1 MAGASSNASS
11 SAVFKQLET
20 TAQGDGAPLRD
31 VLDALHFSA
40 DGLIPAIA
48 QQHDTGE
55 VVMVGY
61 MNRATLEETLTTGRV
76 CYYSRSRNR
85 VWRKGEESGNIQM
98 LRDLRIDCDGD
109 ALLLAVD
116 QRGPA
121 CHTGQRSC
129 FYLKVDGDRV
139 IVTDVPLQRAED
151 MYRSKDR
158 SPK

>member
-1 MAGASSNASS
+1 MAGGSSNAL
-11 SAVFKQLET
+11 FKQLES
-20 TAQGDGAPLRD
+20 TAQGDGVALRD
-31 VLDALHFSA
+31 VLDALQFSD

-55 VVMVGY
+55 IVMVGY

-76 CYYSRSRNR
+76 CYYSRSRSR

-139 IVTDVPLQRAED
+139 IVTDSRLQRPED
-151 MYRSKDR
+151 MYRSEDR

>member
-1 MAGASSNASS
+1 MAGGFPNAL
-11 SAVFKQLET
+11 FKSLET
-20 TAQGDGAPLRD
+20 TAQGDGVALRD
-31 VLDALHFSA
+31 VLDALHFA
-40 DGLIPAIA
+40 DDGLIPAIA

-55 VVMVGY
+55 IVMVGY

-85 VWRKGEESGNIQM
+85 VWRKGEESGNVQM

-129 FYLKVDGDRV
+129 FYLKVAGDRV
-139 IVTDVPLQRAED
+139 VVTDAPMRRPED

-158 SPK
+158 SPN

>member
-1 MAGASSNASS
+1 MAGGSSNAL
-11 SAVFKQLET
+11 FKQLER
-20 TAQGDGAPLRD
+20 TAQGDSVALRD
-31 VLDALHFSA
+31 VLDALQFGD

-55 VVMVGY
+55 IVMVGY

-76 CYYSRSRNR
+76 CYYSRSRSR

-139 IVTDVPLQRAED
+139 MVTDSRLQRPED

>member
-1 MAGASSNASS
+1 MAGTL
-11 SAVFKQLET
+11 FKRLET
-20 TAQGDGAPLRD
+20 TAQGESVALRD
-31 VLDALHFSA
+31 VLDALSFTE

-55 VVMVGY
+55 IVMVGY

-85 VWRKGEESGNIQM
+85 VWRKGEESGNIQL

-139 IVTDVPLQRAED
+139 RVTDSPQRRPQD
-151 MYRSKDR
+151 MYRSEDL
-158 SPK
+158 PK

>member
-1 MAGASSNASS
+1 MARASSNAL
-11 SAVFKQLET
+11 FKQLES
-20 TAQGDGAPLRD
+20 TAQGESVALGD
-31 VLDALHFSA
+31 VLDALRFTD

-55 VVMVGY
+55 IVMVGY

-85 VWRKGEESGNIQM
+85 VWRKGEESGNVQM

-139 IVTDVPLQRAED
+139 IVTDAPVQRPED

>member
-1 MAGASSNASS
+1 MAGGASNTL
-11 SAVFKQLET
+11 FKRLET
-20 TAQGDGAPLRD
+20 AAQGERVALRD
-31 VLDALHFSA
+31 VLDALHFTA

-76 CYYSRSRNR
+76 CYYSRSRGR
-85 VWRKGEESGNIQM
+85 IWRKGEESGNIQM

-139 IVTDVPLQRAED
+139 MVTDAPIERPED

>member
-1 MAGASSNASS
+1 M
-11 SAVFKQLET
+11 FKQLET
-20 TAQGDGAPLRD
+20 TAQGDGAALRD

-85 VWRKGEESGNIQM
+85 VWRKGEESGNVQM

-139 IVTDVPLQRAED
+139 VVTDVPLQRPED

>member
-1 MAGASSNASS
+1 M
-11 SAVFKQLET
+11 SAALFKQLET
-20 TAQGDGAPLRD
+20 TAQGETVALRD
-31 VLDALHFSA
+31 VLDALRFSD

-76 CYYSRSRNR
+76 CYYSRSRDR
-85 VWRKGEESGNIQM
+85 VWRKGEESGNIQ
-98 LRDLRIDCDGD
+98 LLKDLRIDCDGD
-109 ALLLAVD
+109 AVLLRVD

-121 CHTGQRSC
+121 CHTGRRRC

-139 IVTDVPLQRAED
+139 IVTDAIERRPED
-151 MYRSKDR
+151 MYRSTDR
-158 SPK
+158 FTE

>member
-1 MAGASSNASS
+1 MAGGSSNTL
-11 SAVFKQLET
+11 FKQLES
-20 TAQGDGAPLRD
+20 TAQGDGVALRD
-31 VLDALHFSA
+31 VLDALQFSD

-55 VVMVGY
+55 IVMVGY

-76 CYYSRSRNR
+76 CYYSRSRSR

-139 IVTDVPLQRAED
+139 MVTDSRLQRPED

>member
-1 MAGASSNASS
+1 MSGKL
-11 SAVFKQLET
+11 FKRLET
-20 TAQGDGAPLRD
+20 TAQGKSVALRD
-31 VLDALHFSA
+31 VLDALRFTD

-85 VWRKGEESGNIQM
+85 VWRKGEESGNVQQ

-109 ALLLAVD
+109 ALLLSVE

-139 IVTDVPLQRAED
+139 MVTDAPQRRPED
-151 MYRSKDR
+151 MYSSTDG
-158 SPK
+158 ST

>member
-1 MAGASSNASS
+1 MGTAL
-11 SAVFKQLET
+11 FKQLET
-20 TAQGDGAPLRD
+20 TAQGATIPLRD
-31 VLDALHFSA
+31 VLDALRFSD

-76 CYYSRSRNR
+76 CYYSRSRDR
-85 VWRKGEESGNIQM
+85 VWRKGEESGNIQ
-98 LRDLRIDCDGD
+98 LLKDLRIDCDGD
-109 ALLLAVD
+109 ALLLRVD

-121 CHTGQRSC
+121 CHTGRHRC

-139 IVTDVPLQRAED
+139 IVTDAIERRPED
-151 MYRSKDR
+151 MYRSTDR
-158 SPK
+158 FTGRFTED

>member
-1 MAGASSNASS
+1 M
-11 SAVFKQLET
+11 SAALFKQLET
-20 TAQGDGAPLRD
+20 TAQGETVALRD
-31 VLDALHFSA
+31 VLDALRFSD

-76 CYYSRSRNR
+76 CYYSRSRDR
-85 VWRKGEESGNIQM
+85 VWRKGEESGNIQ
-98 LRDLRIDCDGD
+98 LLKDLRIDCDGD
-109 ALLLAVD
+109 AVLLRVD

-121 CHTGQRSC
+121 CHTGRRRC

-139 IVTDVPLQRAED
+139 IVTDAVERRPED
-151 MYRSKDR
+151 MYRSTE
-158 SPK
+158 

>member
-1 MAGASSNASS
+1 MAGGSSNAL
-11 SAVFKQLET
+11 FKQLESA
-20 TAQGDGAPLRD
+20 AQGETVALRD
-31 VLDALHFSA
+31 VLDALQFSD

-55 VVMVGY
+55 IVMVGY

-76 CYYSRSRNR
+76 CYYSRSRSR
-85 VWRKGEESGNIQM
+85 VWRKGEASGNIQM

-139 IVTDVPLQRAED
+139 MVTDARLQRPED

-158 SPK
+158 SP

>member
-1 MAGASSNASS
+1 MAGASSNTL
-11 SAVFKQLET
+11 FKQLET
-20 TAQGDGAPLRD
+20 TARGEGVALRD
-31 VLDALHFSA
+31 VLDALHFTD

-55 VVMVGY
+55 IVMVGY

-85 VWRKGEESGNIQM
+85 VWRKGEESGNVQM

-139 IVTDVPLQRAED
+139 LVTDVPLQRPEE